1 MKKLALVA
9 LLGLSSA
16 AIAAP
21 VGETFTGWGVGADLT
36 STKYQGTKR
45 ITGFGIGVDYG
56 FDYGNN
62 LVGLV
67 EGKLKLN
74 NSTLADSKSATHS
87 FLLKEQFRLNVSYL
101 QGYRVLPNLLP
112 YIKVGYAVAKYK
124 EENHIYTLNG
134 SYATSTSGTASGF
147 NLGIGAKYAVSSNF
161 EIGAE
166 YVQGNMKFGSSREVH
181 SLGANATYRF

>member
-9 LLGLSSA
+9 LLGFSSA
-16 AIAAP
+16 AMAAP
-21 VGETFTGWGVGADLT
+21 VGETFKGWGVGADLT
-36 STKYQGTKR
+36 STKYQGAKR
-45 ITGFGIGVDYG
+45 STGFGLSVDYG

-74 NSTLADSKSATHS
+74 NSTLVDNKSANHTS
-87 FLLKEQFRLNVSYL
+87 TLKEQQRLSAAYL

-112 YIKVGYAVAKYK
+112 YVKVSYSIAKYK
-124 EENHIYTLNG
+124 EENRVYYVNG
-134 SYATSTSGTASGF
+134 ASYSKSSGTASGF
-147 NLGIGAKYAVSSNF
+147 SLGLGAKYAVSSNF
-161 EIGAE
+161 EVGAE
-166 YVQGNMKFGSSREVH
+166 YLQGNMKFGSSKEVH